1 MVDEFGLT
9 VIDGTLTV
17 QAQQR
22 LMREIVRKELEGW
35 EGLPIPD
42 VPPKN
47 LLQSDI
53 YNGKGGANV

>member
-1 MVDEFGLT
+1 

-42 VPPKN
+42 APPKT
-47 LLQSDI
+47 LLQPDI
-53 YNGKGGANV
+53 YSGKGGANV